1 MQGADRVTHQGPL
14 GAGLEVPEL
23 VPELDR
29 EVTQLKSE
37 TLRSQG
43 EREQEPQAGQ
53 PQVRGLGQE
62 QEFQEGHTGTCWLQD
77 R

>member
-1 MQGADRVTHQGPL
+1 M
-14 GAGLEVPEL
+14 EVPEL

-53 PQVRGLGQE
+53 PQVKGLGQE
-62 QEFQEGHTGTCWLQD
+62 QEVQEGRTGTC
-77 R
+77 